1 MHRAL
6 FPLLATLGMLFASAA
21 LAQNYPV
28 KPVRVLLGVSAGG
41 LQDQLARGI
50 VADLGALWKQ
60 PVIVENRAGSSG
72 IAAAEAVF
80 AAAPDGYTLLQTGN
94 FNFLVNE
101 FVRATPLPYN
111 LEKNFVP
118 VSVLVA
124 ANSILVASPRLPVN
138 NLRQLIALAKAKP
151 GSLNYG
157 SFGIGSSAHIDM
169 EGVLAEAGIKA
180 AHVQIGRAHV

>member
-101 FVRATPLPYN
+101 FVRATPSSTRTGFTGYACAKVTL
-111 LEKNFVP
+111 
-118 VSVLVA
+118 A
-124 ANSILVASPRLPVN
+124 AAQAAMTISATTTRF
-138 NLRQLIALAKAKP
+138 IAC
-151 GSLNYG
+151 
-157 SFGIGSSAHIDM
+157 SFRADPLTSAHSR
-169 EGVLAEAGIKA
+169 EGPS
-180 AHVQIGRAHV
+180 

>member
-6 FPLLATLGMLFASAA
+6 FSLLATLGMLFASAA

-80 AAAPDGYTLLQTGN
+80 AAAPD
-94 FNFLVNE
+94 E
-101 FVRATPLPYN
+101 
-111 LEKNFVP
+111 
-118 VSVLVA
+118 
-124 ANSILVASPRLPVN
+124 
-138 NLRQLIALAKAKP
+138 
-151 GSLNYG
+151 
-157 SFGIGSSAHIDM
+157 
-169 EGVLAEAGIKA
+169 
-180 AHVQIGRAHV
+180 IGRAHV